1 MEGNRVY
8 LAACPDYG
16 QAEAKLREAV
26 AALGGME
33 RFVRP
38 GERILLKANLLRAAP
53 PESAICTHPAVAAA
67 AAKLVAEAGG
77 TAVITDSPGGALH
90 KEAVLRGLY
99 EKTGMAQA
107 AAASGA
113 ELCYDASTRTVS
125 LPAGRVLKQAEV
137 IAPVAEADGVFDLPK
152 LKTHVLMSMTGA
164 VKNLFGVLP
173 GLSKVGY
180 HATHPSQEQFADVL
194 LDLAEYVR
202 PRLSIMDGGLAME
215 GDGPGA
221 SGTPR
226 HAGVLLVSDSPLALD
241 AAAAALIGLPLAS
254 NPVLLAAQRRGLRPS
269 YIEEV
274 ELLGEPLE
282 ALRMDDYRFPSRI
295 KGNLMEFLGAP
306 GRARRQAVQKGALP
320 DPKDPHRRLCGLW
333 HLQERLPGES
343 HLDGRPRWKGPH
355 RPQGLHPL
363 LLLPRTLPPEG
374 RGPPAELAG
383 PLFEIKWFCMIFFS
397 PEILVT
403 VSQCEEAVQPMILDK
418 IALILAIIGGLNWGS
433 IGLFQFDFVAAL
445 FGGQDSAF
453 SRVIFALV
461 GLAALWCISLLFR
474 DTHGKE

>member
-202 PRLSIMDGGLAME
+202 PRLSIMDGVLAME

-241 AAAAALIGLPLAS
+241 AAAAALIGLPQAS
-254 NPVLLAAQRRGLRPS
+254 NPVLLAAQRRGLKPS
-269 YIEEV
+269 RIEEV

-282 ALRMDDYRFPSRI
+282 SLRMDDYRFPSRI
-295 KGNLMEFLGAP
+295 KGNLMEFLGPLAGP
-306 GRARRQAVQKGALP
+306 AGKLCKRVLSQT
-320 DPKDPHRRLCGLW
+320 PKIRT
-333 HLQERLPGES
+333 
-343 HLDGRPRWKGPH
+343 DGRPRWKGPH